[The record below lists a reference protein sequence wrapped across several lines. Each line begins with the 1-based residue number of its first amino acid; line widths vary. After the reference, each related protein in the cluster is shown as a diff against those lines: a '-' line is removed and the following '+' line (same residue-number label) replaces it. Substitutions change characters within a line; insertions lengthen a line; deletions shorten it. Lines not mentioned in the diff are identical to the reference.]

1 MHIASRV
8 RSSRTAAFTAIAVV
22 ALVLLSS
29 RIAWAGVPNCF
40 VAPPDPWP
48 AVSPAPGREPI
59 ACALLSKVL
68 LASDETQIAWIPGAA
83 LNKTLELSTDAFPDA
98 AYAIRFIVTPE
109 FNAAFG
115 GADSLVRFGSN
126 DFDARIGSWWTV
138 LETVTDPAGHLK
150 DGPSIA
156 AELAL
161 PATSVPKFEAAAS
174 AVRVGTAGYFGL
186 VAPAFSQ
193 PGGGVQFWF
202 PAEPVRST
210 AAPF

>member
-138 LETVTDPAGHLK
+138 L
-150 DGPSIA
+150 
-156 AELAL
+156 
-161 PATSVPKFEAAAS
+161 VPKFEAAAS